1 MRTFLSIV
9 FSFIIISIA
18 FTQRYESYKEL
29 KDTTFQST
37 SLGYEKDISI
47 VVPKGWDPSL
57 AKRFPVILIFNKENK
72 AVNNYIINTIDYIT
86 TNYQM
91 PSCIIISVASPFKY
105 NYAET
110 AYQVST
116 SSGKAKKNEGFI
128 FDELLPFAEEK
139 LNANSFRMLIGHSRY
154 GFYTTSL
161 FINRIQNLNAV
172 IAFCPFYKQE
182 KINLA
187 DSSIHY
193 KPKTDQPVKYYRAG
207 VESDYM
213 EDYTEFERQMNESYI
228 NIKGTEFEYTYP
240 DVVPGLAIA
249 PALYD
254 IFHFWAEEQRK
265 YDNKGKFNLAELD
278 EINKNIERHYGENL
292 SLSIGVLNGKAWRF
306 FTRGEYED
314 AIRAWELLLN
324 EHPSFL
330 DAFMG
335 IVAAQSKV
343 RIDNKKRLSAFRKCV
358 KEANYFTEKEK
369 KELLRE
375 LR

>member
-1 MRTFLSIV
+1 MKTLLSV
-9 FSFIIISIA
+9 LFSFIIISAA
-18 FTQRYESYKEL
+18 FTQRYESYKKL
-29 KDTTFQST
+29 KDTTFQSS

-47 VVPKGWDPSL
+47 VVPKEWDPSL
-57 AKRFPVILIFNKENK
+57 SKRFPVILIFNKENESI
-72 AVNNYIINTIDYIT
+72 NNYIINTIDYIT
-86 TNYQM
+86 TNSQM

-105 NYAET
+105 NYTET

-116 SSGKAKKNEGFI
+116 SSGKAKKNEAFI
-128 FDELLPFAEEK
+128 FDELLPFAAEK
-139 LNANSFRMLIGHSRY
+139 LKANSFRLLIGHSRY

-161 FINRIQNLNAV
+161 FVNRIQDLNAV
-172 IAFCPFYKQE
+172 IAFCPSYKQE

-193 KPKTDQPVKYYRAG
+193 KPKNDQAVKYYRAG
-207 VESDYM
+207 VESDHI
-213 EDYTEFERQMNESYI
+213 EDYEEFERQVDKSYF
-228 NIKGTEFEYTYP
+228 NIKATEFKYVYP

-254 IFHFWAEEQRK
+254 IFNFWAEEQRK
-265 YDNKGKFNLAELD
+265 YDNRGKFNPAELA
-278 EINKNIERHYGENL
+278 EINKNIELHYGEQM
-292 SLSIGVLNGKAWRF
+292 SLSIGVLNGKAWGF
-306 FTRGEYED
+306 FTRGSYED

-335 IVAAQSKV
+335 IISAQSEV

-358 KEANYFTEKEK
+358 KEATYFTKKEK